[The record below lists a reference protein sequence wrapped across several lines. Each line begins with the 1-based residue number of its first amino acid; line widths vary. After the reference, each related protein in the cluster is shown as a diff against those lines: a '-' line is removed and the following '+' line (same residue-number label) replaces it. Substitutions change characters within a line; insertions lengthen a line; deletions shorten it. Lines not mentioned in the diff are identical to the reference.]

1 MAGVQVITWAAARR
15 TAHGMDPVRR
25 APPGAAP
32 PPRSAPPG
40 AARALVRGTGRRGRR
55 RGWRR
60 RCCGGCRTGGTRC
73 SRARVGSS
81 APCGGGW
88 RRRGCGAAPAV
99 TGDVPGGLGTCLHG
113 QLLAG
118 QLMGWA
124 RCCILPGTSWP
135 IPAPAGH
142 LAAAGLARPKRL
154 QARPVRGQAGPDVE
168 GPIYMRGLS
177 TGRDRCCMRGRQR
190 VPSSI
195 N

>member
-1 MAGVQVITWAAARR
+1 MGSCSPDSSWD
-15 TAHGMDPVRR
+15 G
-25 APPGAAP
+25 
-32 PPRSAPPG
+32 PG
-40 AARALVRGTGRRGRR
+40 AARAAGRRAAAALCAAGCRAGPCARHRASRAAAGLAAAVLRRLQDGRYAVLTCAGRLKRALRR
-55 RGWRR
+55 RLAEEGLRR
-60 RCCGGCRTGGTRC
+60 SPGRDGG
-73 SRARVGSS
+73 RA
-81 APCGGGW
+81 
-88 RRRGCGAAPAV
+88 
-99 TGDVPGGLGTCLHG
+99 TVPGGLGTCLHG

-118 QLMGWA
+118 QLMGWT